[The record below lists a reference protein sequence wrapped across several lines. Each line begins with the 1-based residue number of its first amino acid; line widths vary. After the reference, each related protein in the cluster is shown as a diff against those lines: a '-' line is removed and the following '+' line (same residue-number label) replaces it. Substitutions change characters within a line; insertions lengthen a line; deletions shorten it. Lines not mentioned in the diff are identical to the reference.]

1 MMMRCSPC
9 ATVSETSRKRVRLPS
24 GVARE
29 SDRSSS
35 AAPAS
40 VTSTMDTPRSG
51 RPLLT
56 PPSPPPTTPA
66 AVAAVGVV
74 AAAAAAA
81 AALAMVAVVAAVAVV
96 ATVVAV
102 VPAVAA
108 AVAAAAVAMPVSPVL
123 RVAEPIS
130 VLNPVLPSVLGSA
143 VLSPPVL
150 RVRPAR
156 RKGESAEALLAQ
168 PSMTSTRRPRR
179 VRLAEKAVTAWSGS
193 G

>member
-81 AALAMVAVVAAVAVV
+81 AAVAMEVAGAGARRVL
-96 ATVVAV
+96 
-102 VPAVAA
+102 AVAA
-108 AVAAAAVAMPVSPVL
+108 TRPVVAGRARGAVQPWPL
-123 RVAEPIS
+123 RTHPGSRRHHRLRPI
-130 VLNPVLPSVLGSA
+130 A
-143 VLSPPVL
+143 
-150 RVRPAR
+150 
-156 RKGESAEALLAQ
+156 
-168 PSMTSTRRPRR
+168 
-179 VRLAEKAVTAWSGS
+179 
-193 G
+193 